1 MNKEPSAG
9 GMHEGQAVPLAVSP
23 DESPVE
29 PSKKR
34 PVLAAV
40 AVCALALIP
49 VLCLPL
55 HGSTIYAA
63 SRKQT
68 LQTAAPPSVEAM
80 EAAVRQYASPA
91 NRLNLSLAYIADNAP
106 ARAKPVLHDLLAQ
119 DAGNVAGWN
128 NLCVAQVM
136 LRELKDAVDDC
147 NHALSIDGSY
157 QLARNN
163 LKWAEDL
170 RQQELDALNKMEQ
183 ISPGD
188 RDAAFFIGEGTHFLH
203 LGDYNRAVNSWQR
216 ALLLES
222 HNAIA
227 ANNIGTAFMMKK
239 QPETAMSWFVKA
251 ADWDPAMQIAK
262 NNMAWA
268 RLEGAISQPGR

>member
-1 MNKEPSAG
+1 MNEEQPTEMHG
-9 GMHEGQAVPLAVSP
+9 GRSEPLAISP

-29 PSKKR
+29 PRKKR
-34 PVLAAV
+34 PVLVAA
-40 AVCALALIP
+40 AVCAVALIP
-49 VLCLPL
+49 VLYLSL
-55 HGSTIYAA
+55 NSRTIHAA
-63 SRKQT
+63 SGTQPQPT
-68 LQTAAPPSVEAM
+68 VAPPSVEAM
-80 EAAVRQYASPA
+80 EAAVKQYPSSA
-91 NRLNLSLAYIADNAP
+91 NRLNLSLAYIDDNAP
-106 ARAKPVLHDLLAQ
+106 GRAKPVLHDLLAQ

-163 LKWAEDL
+163 LKWAEDV
-170 RQQELDALNKMEQ
+170 RQQELDALNKMQ
-183 ISPGD
+183 QTSPGD
-188 RDAAFFIGEGTHFLH
+188 RDAAFFIEEGTYFLH
-203 LGDYNRAVNSWQR
+203 LEDYDKAINSWQR
-216 ALLLES
+216 VLLLES

-239 QPETAMSWFVKA
+239 QPETAMAWFVKA

-268 RLEGAISQPGR
+268 EQQGGASHPGR